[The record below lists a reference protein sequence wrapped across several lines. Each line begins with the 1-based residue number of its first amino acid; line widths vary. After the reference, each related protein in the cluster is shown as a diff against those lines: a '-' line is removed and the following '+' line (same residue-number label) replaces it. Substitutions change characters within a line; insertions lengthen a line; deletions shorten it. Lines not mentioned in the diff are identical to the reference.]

1 MRFKNRPTHLGIVL
15 TLALAAANCGCGS
28 SSASPPP
35 PPIGVSL
42 SQTAAT
48 LSADATAQFTAT
60 VSNDSASK
68 GVTWTVACS
77 AAACGSV
84 SPAATLSGAATTY
97 TAPATAPPRL
107 LPVTITA
114 ISVADTTKT
123 ASGRDNVLAQSSNVV
138 VSCPGQSLSAAVA
151 ALPPGPNTVTVTGT
165 CVNENVVIHN
175 MRSLSI
181 IAGAAGAK
189 IVQAQDSDTFDISLS
204 QDIHLQGLEIAGV
217 PGSTLGSG
225 GTGVSISEASD
236 VHIDG
241 CNIHDSEG
249 DGIFESG
256 GSQLFLSN
264 SNIHNNPLFGS
275 GMEVFG
281 SNANVS
287 GTTIQNNG
295 SPGAVTGHG
304 IGIEIARGSVVVFSQ
319 MNLIQNNGDIGIT
332 AGLLSTV
339 AFAGGSGTGT
349 TVQGH
354 NIVGINISE
363 GAHLQDNGPLLVQG
377 NGVAC
382 PPGVPIP
389 CGGIAG
395 TKNSTLEMSAGTI
408 SGNHGAGIVLEQGA
422 NLDLTAQFGG
432 VTVSNNTGDGVQIRL
447 NSIGDF
453 RPLGSSTN
461 TITGNGGASISCDN
475 RSLAVGNLTGF
486 TNVNCAQTVP
496 N

>member
-1 MRFKNRPTHLGIVL
+1 MTPKNHGPLIGMFFAAVI
-15 TLALAAANCGCGS
+15 AAANCGCGS

-35 PPIGVSL
+35 PPISVSL
-42 SQTAAT
+42 SQTT
-48 LSADATAQFTAT
+48 VTVSADATTQFTAT

-84 SPAATLSGAATTY
+84 SPTSTLSGAVTTY
-97 TAPATAPPRL
+97 TAPATAPPSL
-107 LPVTITA
+107 LTVTITA
-114 ISVADTTKT
+114 TSVANTTKT
-123 ASGRDNVLAQSSNVV
+123 ASARVNVLAQTNNVV

-151 ALPPGPNTVTVTGT
+151 ALPPGPNTITVTGT
-165 CVNENVVIHN
+165 CVNENVVINN

-189 IVQAQDSDTFDISLS
+189 IVQAQDSGTFDISLS

-225 GTGVSISEASD
+225 GTGVHIDEASD
-236 VHIDG
+236 VHING
-241 CNIHDSEG
+241 CNIHDNEG
-249 DGIFESG
+249 DGIFENG

-275 GMEVFG
+275 GMEVF
-281 SNANVS
+281 SNSIANVS

-295 SPGAVTGHG
+295 SPGAVTGGG
-304 IGIEIARGSVVVFSQ
+304 IGVEIARGSSVQFSQ

-332 AGLLSTV
+332 VSLLSTLT
-339 AFAGGSGTGT
+339 FQSGAGT
-349 TVQGH
+349 TIQGH
-354 NIVGINISE
+354 NIVGINVME
-363 GAHLQDNGPLLVQG
+363 GAHLQDNGPLFVQG

-382 PPGVPIP
+382 SPGGVIP
-389 CGGIAG
+389 CGGVAG
-395 TKNSTLEMSAGTI
+395 TKNSTLELSAGTF

-422 NLDLTAQFGG
+422 NVDLTAQFGG
-432 VTVSNNTGDGVQIRL
+432 VTISNNSGDGVQIRL

-453 RPLGSSTN
+453 RPLGNSTN
-461 TITGNGGASISCDN
+461 TITGNGGASISCDS

-486 TNVNCAQTVP
+486 TNVNCTQTVP